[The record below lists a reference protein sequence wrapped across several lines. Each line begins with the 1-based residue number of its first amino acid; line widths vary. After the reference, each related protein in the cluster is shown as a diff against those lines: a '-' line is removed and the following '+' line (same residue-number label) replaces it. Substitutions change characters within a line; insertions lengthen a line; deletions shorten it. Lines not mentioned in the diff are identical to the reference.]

1 VIDKILQPLL
11 SLHGWEAYLLVGLL
25 VFAEAAIM
33 LGFVFPG
40 ETAAILGGVL
50 ASKGGVDLTAI
61 IITVLLCAII
71 GDSVGYWVGDKW
83 GRKLLDIGPLKK
95 RQRGLD
101 LALDQLRRRG
111 ATAVFLGRFTAFL
124 RAVIPGLAGLSRM
137 RYRIFLPANAI
148 GGICWG
154 LLYVLLGYFVG
165 QRVEK
170 ATGIASDILAGLIV
184 LIIVVAVIRH
194 RRKEKKYVG
203 PAASDAPGL
212 DLAGSG
218 GANPDST
225 DSHPDDP
232 DAGTEQPGAGTA
244 G

>member
-1 VIDKILQPLL
+1 MIDKILHPLL
-11 SLHGWEAYLLVGLL
+11 SLHGWEAYLLVGFL

-50 ASKGGVDLTAI
+50 ASKGGVSLEGIAA
-61 IITVLLCAII
+61 TVVLCAIV

-83 GRKLLDIGPLKK
+83 GRKLLQIGPLKK

-101 LALDQLRRRG
+101 VALDQLRRRG

-137 RYRIFLPANAI
+137 RYRIFLPANAL
-148 GGICWG
+148 GAVCWG
-154 LLYVLLGYFVG
+154 LLYVLLGYFLG
-165 QRVEK
+165 ERVEK
-170 ATGIASDILAGLIV
+170 ATGIASDILAGVIV

-194 RRKEKKYVG
+194 HRKEKAFVG
-203 PAASDAPGL
+203 PAASDA
-212 DLAGSG
+212 DLEVAGSDEASSG
-218 GANPDST
+218 PA
-225 DSHPDDP
+225 
-232 DAGTEQPGAGTA
+232 A
-244 G
+244 

>member
-1 VIDKILQPLL
+1 MIAKILQPLL

-25 VFAEAAIM
+25 VFAEAAVM

-50 ASKGGVDLTAI
+50 ASKGGVSLPAI
-61 IITVLLCAII
+61 TTTVILCAIV

-83 GRKLLDIGPLKK
+83 GPALLRFGPLKK

-101 LALDQLRRRG
+101 MALDQLRRRG
-111 ATAVFLGRFTAFL
+111 ATAVFVGRFSAFL

-137 RYRIFLPANAI
+137 RYRIFLPANAL
-148 GGICWG
+148 GAICWG
-154 LLYVLLGYFVG
+154 FLYVFLGYFVG
-165 QRVEK
+165 ERVEK

-184 LIIVVAVIRH
+184 VVIVVAVIRH
-194 RRKEKKYVG
+194 RRHERKQIVG
-203 PAASDAPGL
+203 PAE
-212 DLAGSG
+212 AGE
-218 GANPDST
+218 P
-225 DSHPDDP
+225 DP
-232 DAGTEQPGAGTA
+232 DTA